1 MYFGILT
8 ILLAASFWG
17 LGGVCGQFLYE
28 SHGADA
34 VWLVMDRQF
43 CAGLIFLA
51 AASYNGENVWRPL
64 REDWADLL
72 KFSFFGVLGCQ
83 LGFYY
88 CISLCNAATATVLQ
102 YLYPA
107 MILVYCAYRERRWPA
122 GREILGVV
130 LALMGVFL
138 LATHGR
144 PDVLQLSPSVLVV
157 GIGSGVSL
165 AYYTIK
171 PVEMLKKYTTCT
183 LVGWGQLLS
192 ALPLLWW
199 RSPFNPPGEWDFLAW
214 CALAF
219 LFLAATV
226 GSYYLYLTGLVQ
238 VGPTKAALFCS
249 FEPVVSVVSMVV
261 LLGTKLSPVDYVGM
275 GCIISMVVLLAW
287 PRKV

>member
-1 MYFGILT
+1 MYFGVVVIL
-8 ILLAASFWG
+8 IAASFWG

-28 SHGADA
+28 QYGADA

-51 AASYNGENVWRPL
+51 IAWWQGENIWLPL
-64 REDWADLL
+64 RKDWQDLL
-72 KFSFFGVLGCQ
+72 KFSFLGVLGCQ

-107 MILVYCAYRERRWPA
+107 MIMLYCAYKERRLPA
-122 GREILGVV
+122 GREFLGVFM
-130 LALMGVFL
+130 ALLGVFL

-144 PDVLQLSPSVLVV
+144 FDVLQLSPLVLAV

-165 AYYTIK
+165 AYYTLK
-171 PVEMLKKYTTCT
+171 PVEMLKKYSTCT

-192 ALPLLWW
+192 ALPLLCW
-199 RSPFNPPGEWDFLAW
+199 RNPFRLPGQWDVLAW
-214 CALAF
+214 CALSF

-226 GSYYLYLTGLVQ
+226 GSYYLYLTGLLR
-238 VGPTKAALFCS
+238 VGPTRAALFCS
-249 FEPVVSVVSMVV
+249 FEPVASIISMVV
-261 LLGTKLSPVDYVGM
+261 LLGTRLQFVDYVGM
-275 GCIISMVVLLAW
+275 SCIIGMVVLLAW